1 MKNLTIITGL
11 TENEIKSMYLNAI
24 KTAKMLGF
32 SEAEAR
38 QIVQE
43 SFKEAL
49 YKVKNCKCIRF
60 VNGNKYYNNGCK
72 IHKNDC

>member
-24 KTAKMLGF
+24 TTAKMLGF

-49 YKVKNCKCIRF
+49 YK
-60 VNGNKYYNNGCK
+60 
-72 IHKNDC
+72 

>member
-1 MKNLTIITGL
+1 MKNLITITGL
-11 TENEIKSMYLNAI
+11 TENEIKAMYLNAI

-49 YKVKNCKCIRF
+49 YK
-60 VNGNKYYNNGCK
+60 
-72 IHKNDC
+72 